1 MFRNF
6 VILLISS
13 IIASDTSAYRIL
25 GVFPLNGRSHDMMF
39 EALMVGLAE
48 RGHQVDVVTHF
59 PVKNPPSNY
68 RTIVNLS
75 GTLVDLV
82 NNFTIEFVLGMA
94 DEVGYHVATNLGNKL
109 CDLLGHEEIQHLLK
123 NPPTDP
129 PYDLLITEV
138 NRSNHLLEMFILS

>member
-1 MFRNF
+1 MFRVT
-6 VILLISS
+6 VILFFAIFIVSGS
-13 IIASDTSAYRIL
+13 SAYRIL
-25 GVFPLNGRSHDMMF
+25 GVFPMNGRSHEMMF
-39 EALMVGLAE
+39 EALMIGLAQ

-68 RTIVNLS
+68 RNIINLS
-75 GTLVDLV
+75 GTLDNIV

-109 CDLLGHEEIQHLLK
+109 CNLMGHEEMQHLIK

-129 PYDLLITEV
+129 PYDVLITEV
-138 NRSNHLLEMFILS
+138 IDQ